1 MTLDARPVGSNWAGN
16 HRDCA
21 RTMAHPDLIWHLR
34 RLVRAEPR
42 VRASGTRQSVKT
54 VADTTGVVVSTAS
67 LPSVVDTAEDR
78 KSVCVSATLTY
89 GILVEQLQRAGLAL
103 GNLGS
108 LPHISVA
115 GAVATET
122 RGSRNGGLGEP
133 DRTCQ
138 LRPAGGRRW

>member
-16 HRDCA
+16 HRDCT
-21 RTMAHPDLIWHLR
+21 RTMAHPDLIWQLR
-34 RLVRAEPR
+34 RLVRAEPQ
-42 VRASGTRQSVKT
+42 VRASGTRHSVKT

-67 LPSVVDTAEDR
+67 LPSIVDTVEDR
-78 KSVCVSATLTY
+78 RSVCVSATLTY
-89 GILVEQLQRAGLAL
+89 GILVERLQHAGLAL

-115 GAVATET
+115 GAVATGT

-133 DRTCQ
+133 DRTRQ
-138 LRPAGGRRW
+138 LRHAGDRRW